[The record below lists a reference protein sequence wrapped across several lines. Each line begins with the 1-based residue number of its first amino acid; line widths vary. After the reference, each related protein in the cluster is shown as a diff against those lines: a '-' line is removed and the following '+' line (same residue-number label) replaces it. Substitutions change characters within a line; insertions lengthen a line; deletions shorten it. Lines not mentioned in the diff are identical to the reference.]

1 VSADADNDVAKT
13 AGSASDVAAT
23 RRTDAVTGG
32 IVRTGECAA
41 EGSEP
46 GGRYGKLEGGAR
58 PKRGGTVGPQG
69 EAEAASAKGATA
81 LQAAS
86 SLFRVT
92 AETAGDGTDDDDADL
107 GEDAVEEPAQRT
119 AGAARRAWRRKRTDA
134 AEGAGET
141 QKSSAAKRAA
151 ASNVSGSARQA
162 GKAEQA
168 QKAKRRMQSR
178 RTWLKARETAAAKGA
193 AEETAKAAAVR
204 KGTARAIASAASS
217 AAVPVA
223 GVVLGVL
230 AVVLAALLA
239 SQLASSLFG
248 FWENEASQG
257 TGTLAGVEQQIAAA
271 LKGYGFT
278 DEATAAVLGN
288 LKAESAMDPASDEV
302 MDGMFNHAYE
312 RACGIFQYTSTRP
325 GEGEYWEYKTWC
337 RGQGRT
343 WSDLQCQLEWTFSG
357 NCPGTW
363 SGRWGTNLASRGYYS
378 NCPGYQGGGY
388 YATPDEFKA
397 ADDVDKAAY
406 SWMACYEKP
415 ANGNLAHLDRRI
427 EYAREYLA
435 ALRSTG
441 AGGNAIVAAAES
453 QLGVPY
459 VWGGSTPGVGLD
471 CSGLVQYCY
480 AQAGIQLPHYSE
492 SQMQGGTRIPLSEA
506 QPGDILWKPGHVA
519 IYVGGDEYIHEPQT
533 GDVCKRSTGISYF
546 TCAVRY

>member
-1 VSADADNDVAKT
+1 MSVGASGGDGVVET
-13 AGSASDVAAT
+13 SGSASDAAST
-23 RRTDAVTGG
+23 QRTDAVTGG

-41 EGSEP
+41 EGSDPE
-46 GGRYGKLEGGAR
+46 GRYGGLGAGAKPKGGASAAR
-58 PKRGGTVGPQG
+58 RGEPEV
-69 EAEAASAKGATA
+69 AEAADVKGATA
-81 LQAAS
+81 LLAAS
-86 SLFRVT
+86 ALLRAT
-92 AETAGDGTDDDDADL
+92 ADVAGDGTDDDSDA
-107 GEDAVEEPAQRT
+107 GEDAVEEPARRA
-119 AGAARRAWRRKRTDA
+119 AGAARRAWRRKRADA

-141 QKSSAAKRAA
+141 QKAATAKTASGPRGKNAGAARA
-151 ASNVSGSARQA
+151 
-162 GKAEQA
+162 E
-168 QKAKRRMQSR
+168 KAKRRMQSR
-178 RTWLKARETAAAKGA
+178 RTWLKAREAATAKGA
-193 AEETAKAAAVR
+193 TEETAKAAAAR
-204 KGTARAIASAASS
+204 KGAAKAIASAASS
-217 AAVPVA
+217 AAAPIA

-239 SQLASSLFG
+239 SQLASSIFG
-248 FWENEASQG
+248 FWDSEASQG
-257 TGTLAGVEQQIAAA
+257 TGTLTGIEQQIAAA
-271 LKGYGFT
+271 LKGYGFS

-337 RGQGRT
+337 RGQGKT

-357 NCPGTW
+357 GCQGTW
-363 SGRWGTNLASRGYYS
+363 SGRWGTNLARSGYYA
-378 NCPGYQGGGY
+378 NCPGYQGGAY

-397 ADDVDKAAY
+397 ADDVDRAAY

-415 ANGNLAHLDRRI
+415 ANGSLAHLDRRI
-427 EYAREYLA
+427 EYARGYLA
-435 ALRSTG
+435 ALKAGG

-459 VWGGSTPGVGLD
+459 VWGGSTPGVALD

-480 AQAGIQLPHYSE
+480 AQAGISLPHQSE
-492 SQMQGGTRIPLSEA
+492 SQMEGGTRIPLSEA

-519 IYVGGDEYIHEPQT
+519 IYTGGDEYIHEPHT

>member
-1 VSADADNDVAKT
+1 MSADADNDVAKT
-13 AGSASDVAAT
+13 AGSASDAATT

-32 IVRTGECAA
+32 IVRTGVCAA
-41 EGSEP
+41 EGPEP

-58 PKRGGTVGPQG
+58 PKRGGTAGPQG

-86 SLFRVT
+86 SLFRAT
-92 AETAGDGTDDDDADL
+92 ADAARGDDDDDGDL
-107 GEDAVEEPAQRT
+107 GEEAVEDPAQRT
-119 AGAARRAWRRKRTDA
+119 AGAARRAWRRKRADA

-141 QKSSAAKRAA
+141 QRAA
-151 ASNVSGSARQA
+151 TARTAAGPAGQP
-162 GKAEQA
+162 GKAAGASKAER
-168 QKAKRRMQSR
+168 AKRRMQSR
-178 RTWLKARETAAAKGA
+178 RTWLRARETAAAKGA
-193 AEETAKAAAVR
+193 AEESVKAAAAR
-204 KGTARAIASAASS
+204 KGVARTIASAASS
-217 AAVPVA
+217 AAAPVA
-223 GVVLGVL
+223 GIVLGVL

-248 FWENEASQG
+248 FWDDEASQG

-325 GEGEYWEYKTWC
+325 GEGEYWEFKTWC

-357 NCPGTW
+357 SCPGTW

-415 ANGNLAHLDRRI
+415 ANGSYAHLDRRI

-459 VWGGSTPGVGLD
+459 VWGGSTPGSALD

-480 AQAGIQLPHYSE
+480 AQAGISLPHYSE
-492 SQMQGGTRIPLSEA
+492 SQMEGGTRIPLSEA

-519 IYVGGDEYIHEPQT
+519 IYTGGDEYIHEPHA

>member
-1 VSADADNDVAKT
+1 MSAGADNGIARS
-13 AGSASDVAAT
+13 AGSASDAATT

-41 EGSEP
+41 ERSEP
-46 GGRYGKLEGGAR
+46 GGDRLGKPECGTRAKGGSTA
-58 PKRGGTVGPQG
+58 GPQG
-69 EAEAASAKGATA
+69 EAESAGAKGATA

-86 SLFRVT
+86 SLFRAT
-92 AETAGDGTDDDDADL
+92 AEAAGDDDDDGDL
-107 GEDAVEEPAQRT
+107 GEDAVEDPAQRT
-119 AGAARRAWRRKRTDA
+119 AGAARRAWRRKRAGT

-141 QKSSAAKRAA
+141 QRAA
-151 ASNVSGSARQA
+151 TAKTAAGQPARAAGASKVER
-162 GKAEQA
+162 
-168 QKAKRRMQSR
+168 AKRRMQSR
-178 RTWLKARETAAAKGA
+178 RTWLRARETAAAKGA
-193 AEETAKAAAVR
+193 AEETAKAAAR
-204 KGTARAIASAASS
+204 KGAARTIASAASS
-217 AAVPVA
+217 AAAPVA
-223 GVVLGVL
+223 GAVLGVL

-248 FWENEASQG
+248 FWDNEASQG
-257 TGTLAGVEQQIAAA
+257 TGTLTGVEQQIAAA
-271 LKGYGFT
+271 LKGYGFS
-278 DEATAAVLGN
+278 DESTAAVLGN

-337 RGQGRT
+337 RSQGRT
-343 WSDLQCQLEWTFSG
+343 WSDLQAQLEWTFSG
-357 NCPGTW
+357 SCPGTW
-363 SGRWGTNLASRGYYS
+363 SGRWGTKLARSGYYS
-378 NCPGYQGGGY
+378 NCPGYTDGGFY
-388 YATPDEFKA
+388 STPDEFKA

-415 ANGNLAHLDRRI
+415 ANGSYAHLDRRI

-435 ALRSTG
+435 ALKAGG

-480 AQAGIQLPHYSE
+480 AQAGISLPHYSE
-492 SQMQGGTRIPLSEA
+492 SQMEGGTRIPLSEA

-519 IYVGGDEYIHEPQT
+519 IYTGGDEYIHEPQT